1 VAANK
6 ERYQNPALTD
16 TVTLRSIFY
25 NANNPAD
32 VESVDN
38 ISIYSLDP
46 VEVSPDNPDGR
57 VLVESLDVTQVVKDS
72 TGSYHIDVVLE
83 GPKYTQGRYMDVWTV
98 TTDSSLPDPQW
109 VSEQLFAVF
118 PNRWYSTPIPV
129 VYDFDFRFQ
138 PNRFRQGSK
147 QYIRIE
153 VKPNVPRASDLAR
166 YYENLAI
173 AAQLSLTI
181 QQDCGECIPC
191 EEDLRTVVEDVPVTI
206 RDGQYAYYQLDT
218 AEMATG
224 IYLVWFKL
232 EIGGNLYISPKMTL
246 QIFD

>member
-1 VAANK
+1 VAASK

-16 TVTLRSIFY
+16 TLSLRSIFY

-32 VESVDN
+32 VASIDD

-46 VEVSPDNPDGR
+46 VVVSSDNPDGR
-57 VLVESLDVTQVVKDS
+57 VLIESLDVTQVVKDD
-72 TGSYHIDVVLE
+72 TGNYHIDLVLT
-83 GPKYTQGRYMDVWTV
+83 GPKYTQGRFMDVWTV
-98 TTDSSLPDPQW
+98 TTDATLPDPQW
-109 VSEQLFAVF
+109 ISEQLFTVF
-118 PNRWYSTPIPV
+118 PNKWYSTPIPV

-138 PNRFRQGSK
+138 PNRFRQGAK

-173 AAQLSLTI
+173 AAQLSITI
-181 QQDCGECIPC
+181 QQECGECIPV
-191 EEDLRTVVEDVPVTI
+191 EVDLRTVVEDAAVSI

-218 AEMATG
+218 TDLDVG
-224 IYLVWFKL
+224 IYNVWFKL
-232 EIGGNLYISPKMTL
+232 DIGGNLYISPKMAL